1 METRLSRRLLGLV
14 PTHDTYTCRV
24 LNCRDCENCQGQ
36 EPRSLQICKKWQEGR
51 CFGLGCHLRHYY
63 EDEDSPLKLSK
74 RFDDDVNCSSS
85 RSTNN
90 FSSPYQL
97 KILKEV
103 KTQRIEEVDL
113 DTGRRKS
120 WIQTSDVEVYDLTG
134 DTPVKSS
141 RNALQEISNFEEL
154 GQSLRMFSN
163 KVKDV
168 QSKFS
173 EFDFRHAGLETR
185 FESQRSSPRST
196 SCRDSPTSS
205 ADESVMILDEYSP
218 RHSYRDDIAPT
229 LAKTNSP
236 LRSASGA
243 RNQVLPRP
251 RRPSLR
257 M

>member
-1 METRLSRRLLGLV
+1 M
-14 PTHDTYTCRV
+14 
-24 LNCRDCENCQGQ
+24 
-36 EPRSLQICKKWQEGR
+36 WQEGR

-90 FSSPYQL
+90 LSSPYRL

-103 KTQRIEEVDL
+103 KRQRIEEVDL
-113 DTGRRKS
+113 ETGRRKS

-154 GQSLRMFSN
+154 GLSVRMFSN
-163 KVKDV
+163 KVKEL

-173 EFDFRHAGLETR
+173 EVDVRYDWLEMESR
-185 FESQRSSPRST
+185 LESQRSSPRST
-196 SCRDSPTSS
+196 SCRDSPISS

-218 RHSYRDDIAPT
+218 RHSYRDVIAPT
-229 LAKTNSP
+229 LAKPNSQ
-236 LRSASGA
+236 LRSTSA